1 MRVQVLTLRYDAARG
16 GFDDGPLVAL
26 AERRQV
32 LSVSEHFF
40 RVQEIPH
47 LACVV
52 RWQEGSEQPSSAP
65 VLAPLTNEADNAAAN
80 GARPRA
86 RRARTAPPV
95 EVPEAARPAFERL
108 RAWRRERARREG
120 LPAFALLTDRQL
132 AALAASPAGEVGSRA
147 AIEALGPGKVRWLG
161 EELAPLLQADAA
173 LSTASG
179 G

>member
-40 RVQEIPH
+40 RVQEVPH

-52 RWQEGSEQPSSAP
+52 RWQEAPGDPAPAAEPAPSEQ
-65 VLAPLTNEADNAAAN
+65 VEAQ
-80 GARPRA
+80 PRA
-86 RRARTAPPV
+86 RGRRRSATPPL
-95 EVPEAARPAFERL
+95 ELPEEARPTFERL
-108 RAWRRERARREG
+108 RAWRRERSRREG

-132 AALAASPAGEVGSRA
+132 AALALSRPGSAESLASVD
-147 AIEALGPGKVRWLG
+147 ALGSGKARWLG
-161 EELAPLLQADAA
+161 DELIPLLRAD
-173 LSTASG
+173 STLAGSPA
-179 G
+179 

>member
-52 RWQEGSEQPSSAP
+52 RWQEGSQPGASAP
-65 VLAPLTNEADNAAAN
+65 EASAVEPASS
-80 GARPRA
+80 ARPRA
-86 RRARTAPPV
+86 RRARSTAPV
-95 EVPEAARPAFERL
+95 EIAEADRPAFERL
-108 RAWRRERARREG
+108 RAWRRERAQREG

-132 AALAASPAGEVGSRA
+132 AALAASQPDSAQSRT
-147 AIEALGPGKVRWLG
+147 AIEALGAGKVRWLG
-161 EELAPLLQADAA
+161 EDLAAVLRSDSALAA
-173 LSTASG
+173 AAST
-179 G
+179 